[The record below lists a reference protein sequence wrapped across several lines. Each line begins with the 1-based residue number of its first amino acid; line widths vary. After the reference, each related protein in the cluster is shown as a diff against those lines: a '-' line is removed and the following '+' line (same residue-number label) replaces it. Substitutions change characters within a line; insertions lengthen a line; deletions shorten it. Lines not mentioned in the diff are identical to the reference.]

1 MSSPAETQTPTTGF
15 DPLVFWI
22 RYKNSIVLLSGL
34 LLVGLV
40 VFGISEVAQRREAKS
55 AADLFG
61 SAKTVEEYKNV
72 AVRYP
77 RSPVATNATLLLAEE
92 LRNEGKY
99 EEALEAL
106 KKQTEQ
112 KAAHPLISGL
122 WNSIAMTQ
130 EAQGKQDEALA
141 TYQKVSTTYPT
152 SFSAPVAL
160 LAQAR
165 IQKAKGQNQEAGR
178 LYDQV
183 IASFGDSNFARE
195 AIMESQK
202 LKAPEPDGPA
212 ESKKD
217 TGQSGTAEPGSLATP
232 APEPTPANA
241 PAESPAAT
249 SSPAQ
254 TAPPPAQ

>member
-1 MSSPAETQTPTTGF
+1 MSSPAETQTPPTGF

-22 RYKNSIVLLSGL
+22 RYKNSVVLLSGL
-34 LLVGLV
+34 LVVGLV
-40 VFGISEVAQRREAKS
+40 VFGISEFAQRREAKS

-77 RSPVATNATLLLAEE
+77 RSPVATNAILLLAEE

-106 KKQTEQ
+106 KKQAEQ
-112 KAAHPLISGL
+112 KAAHPLISGV

-130 EAQGKQDEALA
+130 EAQGKEDEALT

-178 LYDQV
+178 LYDQI

-202 LKAPEPDGPA
+202 LKAPEPDAPA

-217 TGQSGTAEPGSLATP
+217 TGQSDTAETATQATP
-232 APEPTPANA
+232 TPKPT
-241 PAESPAAT
+241 PAESPAAP

-254 TAPPPAQ
+254 TTPPTAP

>member
-1 MSSPAETQTPTTGF
+1 MSSPAETQTPPSGF

-22 RYKNSIVLLSGL
+22 RYKNSIALFSGL
-34 LLVGLV
+34 LAVGLLI
-40 VFGISEVAQRREAKS
+40 FGVSAFTQRRS
-55 AADLFG
+55 ARSASELFA
-61 SAKTVEEYKNV
+61 SAKTVEDYKNV
-72 AVRYP
+72 SSRYP

-99 EEALEAL
+99 EEALESL
-106 KKQTEQ
+106 RKQTEQ
-112 KAAHPLISGL
+112 RAQHPLISGV

-130 EAQGKQDEALA
+130 EAQGKQEEALA
-141 TYQKVSTTYPT
+141 TYQRVSTTYPT

-165 IQKAKGQNQEAGR
+165 ILKAKGQIKEAGR

-202 LKAPEPDGPA
+202 LKEPEREEPSEP
-212 ESKKD
+212 KKE
-217 TGQSGTAEPGSLATP
+217 TGQSSAKESGSQA
-232 APEPTPANA
+232 APENQPTPANVPSA
-241 PAESPAAT
+241 PVPPTQAAPPAA
-249 SSPAQ
+249 Q
-254 TAPPPAQ
+254 

>member
-1 MSSPAETQTPTTGF
+1 MSSPAETQTPPTGF

-22 RYKNSIVLLSGL
+22 RYKNSIALFSGL
-34 LLVGLV
+34 LAVGLLI
-40 VFGISEVAQRREAKS
+40 FGVSEFKQRQSAKS

-61 SAKTVEEYKNV
+61 SAKTAEDYRNV
-72 AVRYP
+72 AARYP
-77 RSPVATNATLLLAEE
+77 KSPVATNATLLLAEE

-106 KKQTEQ
+106 RKQTEQ
-112 KAAHPLISGL
+112 KAQHPLISGV

-130 EAQGKQDEALA
+130 EAQGKQDDALA
-141 TYQKVSTTYPT
+141 TYEKVSTTYPT

-165 IQKAKGQNQEAGR
+165 IHKAKGQNQEAGR

-202 LKAPEPDGPA
+202 LKVPEPEEPSEPKKNTGQAAPETQP
-212 ESKKD
+212 
-217 TGQSGTAEPGSLATP
+217 TPGNVPEAK
-232 APEPTPANA
+232 AEPTPAA
-241 PAESPAAT
+241 PAAPTEA
-249 SSPAQ
+249 
-254 TAPPPAQ
+254 APPTAQ